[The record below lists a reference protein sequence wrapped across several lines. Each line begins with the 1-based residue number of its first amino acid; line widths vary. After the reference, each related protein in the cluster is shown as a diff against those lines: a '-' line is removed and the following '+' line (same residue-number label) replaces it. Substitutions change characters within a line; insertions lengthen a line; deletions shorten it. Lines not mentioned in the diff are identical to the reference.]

1 MKRKIKLVFTVDSN
15 GAYCGD
21 KCSYLDKSGFCR
33 LFNKEM
39 LYSVFPTQLGKHMRL
54 TECEEAE
61 IKGSELTKKQFCKKM
76 CPGGDKDDYEEFNI
90 PVNAPVIPVIPRTK
104 RGKK

>member
-76 CPGGDKDDYEEFNI
+76 CPGGDKDDYENCRENTSCDEFREI
-90 PVNAPVIPVIPRTK
+90 FG
-104 RGKK
+104 GK